1 VNVFITA
8 TGSKYHLRDDL
19 ECTEKAHGLSSVDL
33 DVAGDMG
40 LRACIT
46 CEAPAAGEMSEG
58 DGRWLRTID
67 DWQQKSLLETRWESA
82 FARRVLARIPELSS
96 DDVQP
101 QAYISADGKQTKVD
115 FLIEKCQLVIE
126 VDGFSKDGEALS
138 QTDVERRNRRDSALT
153 SSGFMVIHF
162 SNTQVSLEA
171 QDCARQIQNAI
182 GKTSSIPPVAF
193 DIDEKQTGF
202 GAVSQPHGNRVAP
215 SLIIVVALVVF
226 GAVIAGVTYF
236 VVGRGTSQV
245 AEQAQTIAPAVSS
258 SEFPGESSNT
268 TDASSEAVDV
278 GSSGISAEA
287 VSWVEPISKSE
298 CPANNLIKGL
308 IKGGPNPDGNDFIH
322 VPGGKFYETT
332 SFTRCYSSAELAFKD
347 GFVQYFED
355 CDSARVSG
363 LTPLTKGTDMYDA
376 NDHLDGDEDGV
387 ACE

>member
-1 VNVFITA
+1 MNVFITA

-19 ECTEKAHGLSSVDL
+19 ECTQKAHGLSSVDL

-82 FARRVLARIPELSS
+82 FARRVLARIPQLSP

-115 FLIEKCQLVIE
+115 FLIEKCHLVIE

-138 QTDVERRNRRDSALT
+138 QTDVERRNRRDSALS

-182 GKTSSIPPVAF
+182 DKASSTSAVTF
-193 DIDEKQTGF
+193 DVHEKQTEF
-202 GAVSQPHGNRVAP
+202 DPLSRSQGNRSTP

-226 GAVIAGVTYF
+226 GVALAGVTYLLM
-236 VVGRGTSQV
+236 GRGASQV
-245 AEQAQTIAPAVSS
+245 AEQAQAAVPNVSP
-258 SEFPGESSNT
+258 SEIPS
-268 TDASSEAVDV
+268 
-278 GSSGISAEA
+278 GSSDTTAAPSDTVDEANGISTDEI
-287 VSWVEPISKSE
+287 SWVEPLSKSE
-298 CPANNLIKGL
+298 CPASNPIKGR
-308 IKGGPNPDGNDFIH
+308 IKGGPTPDGDDYIH
-322 VPGGKFYETT
+322 VPGGKYYDTT
-332 SFTRCYSSAELAFKD
+332 SFTRCYSSADLAYQD

-355 CDSARVSG
+355 CDSARMSG
-363 LTPLTKGTDMYDA
+363 LTPLTKGTYMYEA
-376 NDHLDGDEDGV
+376 NVRLDGDKDGV

>member
-19 ECTEKAHGLSSVDL
+19 ECTQKAHGLSSVDL

-40 LRACIT
+40 LGPCIS
-46 CEAPAAGEMSEG
+46 CGAPAAGEMSEG

-82 FARRVLARIPELSS
+82 FARRVLARIPDLSS

-115 FLIEKCQLVIE
+115 FLIEKCNLVIE
-126 VDGFSKDGEALS
+126 VDGFRKDGEALS
-138 QTDVERRNRRDSALT
+138 QTGVERRNRRDSALT

-171 QDCARQIQNAI
+171 QDCARQIQNAME
-182 GKTSSIPPVAF
+182 KASLTSPVEF
-193 DIDEKQTGF
+193 DVDEKQTGF
-202 GAVSQPHGNRVAP
+202 DSISQSQGNRVAP
-215 SLIIVVALVVF
+215 SLILVVALVVF
-226 GAVIAGVTYF
+226 GVVIAGVTYF
-236 VVGRGTSQV
+236 VVGRGASQV
-245 AEQAQTIAPAVSS
+245 AEQAQTVEPAVSS
-258 SEFPGESSNT
+258 SEFPIESSDT
-268 TDASSEAVDV
+268 TVAPAEAVDV
-278 GSSGISAEA
+278 GNSIPAEA

>member
-1 VNVFITA
+1 VKVFITA

-19 ECTEKAHGLSSVDL
+19 ECTQKAHGLSSVDL

-40 LRACIT
+40 LRPCIT

-82 FARRVLARIPELSS
+82 FARRVLARIPELLP

-115 FLIEKCQLVIE
+115 FLIEKCHLVIE

-138 QTDVERRNRRDSALT
+138 QTDVERRNRRDSALS

-162 SNTQVSLEA
+162 SNTQVSLEV
-171 QDCARQIQNAI
+171 QDCARQIQNAMD
-182 GKTSSIPPVAF
+182 KASSTSPVAF
-193 DIDEKQTGF
+193 DVDEKQTGF
-202 GAVSQPHGNRVAP
+202 DPLSHSQGNRVAN
-215 SLIIVVALVVF
+215 SLIIFVALVVF
-226 GAVIAGVTYF
+226 GVAIAGVTYF
-236 VVGRGTSQV
+236 VIGRDASQV
-245 AEQAQTIAPAVSS
+245 AEQAQAAVSDVSS
-258 SEFPGESSNT
+258 SEIPSGSSDPTVVPSDAVDEGNSFT
-268 TDASSEAVDV
+268 TDE
-278 GSSGISAEA
+278 I
-287 VSWVEPISKSE
+287 SWVDPLSKSE

-308 IKGGPNPDGNDFIH
+308 IKGGPTPDGDDFIH

-332 SFTRCYSSAELAFKD
+332 SFTRCYSSAELAYKD
-347 GFVQYFED
+347 GFVQYFEN
-355 CDSARVSG
+355 CDSARMSG
-363 LTPLTKGTDMYDA
+363 LTPFIEGTDMYKA
-376 NDHLDGDEDGV
+376 NDHLDGDKDGF